1 VRRSQ
6 REFRPDEVHAGSAG
20 EQGKLELVKDAGFE
34 VSESRFFPASGLT
47 LDQARRQKS
56 TISVALIAA
65 RRRSAPPASE

>member
-1 VRRSQ
+1 
-6 REFRPDEVHAGSAG
+6 
-20 EQGKLELVKDAGFE
+20 VKDAGFE